1 MRRCADE
8 IVFFLLACVLTLF
21 AHPACAQEKG
31 SKPPS
36 PIATFTTGW
45 TYLWADQ
52 GANYRANLNGW
63 FVKPAVNLPRGYSVF
78 FSSTNY
84 YGKNA
89 KGSLNSHGF
98 TSGLVKEVLSRP
110 KIKLTIFAEAGD
122 VRASSAGTITNE
134 LLVAAGVG
142 VSIPIR
148 RWVSLSVTPAEYI
161 FLYPKGDWRNDYNAK
176 VGLSFP
182 IGHR

>member
-1 MRRCADE
+1 MAA
-8 IVFFLLACVLTLF
+8 VLLAAVLTLF
-21 AHPACAQEKG
+21 AVPSRGQEHAGNPPRPIG
-31 SKPPS
+31 SL
-36 PIATFTTGW
+36 TVGW

-63 FVKPAVNLPRGYSVF
+63 NVRPAVNLPHGMSVY

-89 KGSLNSHGF
+89 KGSVNSHGYAA
-98 TSGLVKEVLSRP
+98 GVVKEVLSRP
-110 KIKLTIFAEAGD
+110 RFKVTILAEAGD

-134 LLVAAGVG
+134 LLIAGGVG

-148 RWVSLSVTPAEYI
+148 KWVSLAVTPAQYA
-161 FLYPKGDWRNDYNAK
+161 FLYPHGDWRNDYNGK

-182 IGHR
+182 IGRR

>member
-1 MRRCADE
+1 MRRGSMQRSADWMA
-8 IVFFLLACVLTLF
+8 FFLLACVLTLF

-31 SKPPS
+31 GKPPR

-84 YGKNA
+84 R
-89 KGSLNSHGF
+89 SEEH
-98 TSGLVKEVLSRP
+98 TS
-110 KIKLTIFAEAGD
+110 
-122 VRASSAGTITNE
+122 E
-134 LLVAAGVG
+134 LQ
-142 VSIPIR
+142 S
-148 RWVSLSVTPAEYI
+148 
-161 FLYPKGDWRNDYNAK
+161 
-176 VGLSFP
+176 
-182 IGHR
+182 